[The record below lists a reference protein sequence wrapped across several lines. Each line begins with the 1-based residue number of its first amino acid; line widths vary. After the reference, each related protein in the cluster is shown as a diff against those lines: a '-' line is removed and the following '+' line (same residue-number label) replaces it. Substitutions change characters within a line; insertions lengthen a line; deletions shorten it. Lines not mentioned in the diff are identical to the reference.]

1 MLTPILIVV
10 CIISVTSGHPHERRQ
25 IDEPICSKF
34 DYEEKLL
41 EKMIRME
48 MKMEKIIE
56 EVKDKEKDYMSV
68 ATNLSQRVGNIENDA
83 IQYQRGIN
91 RKMVEFADN
100 FSQSKLSDLA
110 DFADLKIQHDEQIKS
125 IAVLKEANANQETEL
140 KKLRQEINGESS
152 EIKLI
157 NIKNRKQE
165 IDIIGL
171 KQKIS
176 TTSSEINTVN
186 RKQDTDRNKLRQEI
200 AAIKDKSL
208 LPIVGFNA
216 RLSSTKTVSQGD
228 KVVFEIVMINKGE
241 GYDNSTGIFTAPYTG
256 LYFFSVHVCSGTG
269 SYVSYAIYQDG
280 SQLTR
285 SSQYDNYVYSCSS
298 VSTIAI
304 VNKDEQVWVQ
314 IEETSLFFTDVI
326 RSNTF
331 SGYLLN
337 K

>member
-200 AAIKDKSL
+200 AAIKE
-208 LPIVGFNA
+208 IVGFSA
-216 RLSSTKTVSQGD
+216 HLSSTVNTTAR
-228 KVVFEIVMINKGE
+228 VVFNTVITNQGK
-241 GYDNSTGIFTAPYTG
+241 GYDSSTGIFTAPYTG
-256 LYFFSVHVCSGTG
+256 LYFFSAHVCNQGNNDVYYG
-269 SYVSYAIYQDG
+269 IYQNG
-280 SQLTR
+280 TWLTKSIQ
-285 SSQYDNYVYSCSS
+285 SSDVTREHSCSS
-298 VSTIAI
+298 VSTIAM
-304 VNKDEQVWVQ
+304 VNKTGEVWVQ
-314 IEETSLFFTDVI
+314 PLSLSHSVFYNDKGW
-326 RSNTF
+326 NAF
-331 SGYLLN
+331 SGSLLN